1 MASLKEIRKRI
12 ESVKTTQKTTSAMK
26 MVSAAKLRR
35 AQENF
40 EAAKPY
46 ALELKRV
53 ISQIAVHLAGSNVSE
68 ETHELLP
75 RFPLIERAGT
85 PEQVRWSASGGDR
98 VAVVLITTDRGLC
111 GGFNSNLC
119 KKVMRELDL
128 NKIDHAQFTV
138 IGRKGLDFFKRTD
151 HTILHCYTAVPPTE
165 HSEIVRTIMED
176 YIERF
181 EKQEIDRLYLAYSH
195 IVSVLTQEPIFTTL
209 LPIEPA
215 TVSSDRSDGGP
226 PLPGEVDEREI
237 LFEPSADQIL
247 DRLLRKYVENQVA
260 VSWLDSIAG
269 EHAARMTAMD
279 SATKNA
285 GELIEKLQ
293 LYYNRTRQAAITR
306 ELIEIISGAESL

>member
-40 EAAKPY
+40 EAATPY

-53 ISQIAVHLAGSNVSE
+53 ISQIAAHLKNTNVFE
-68 ETHELLP
+68 ETHELFAKAQP
-75 RFPLIERAGT
+75 STPGGERI
-85 PEQVRWSASGGDR
+85 
-98 VAVVLITTDRGLC
+98 AVILITSDRGLC
-111 GGFNSNLC
+111 GAFNSNLC
-119 KKVMRELDL
+119 KSVIQELDL
-128 NKIDHAQFTV
+128 KMVDHAQFTV

-151 HTILHCYTAVPPTE
+151 HTILQCYTAVPPSE
-165 HSEIVRTIMED
+165 HAVIARAIMEN
-176 YIERF
+176 YIKRF
-181 EKQEIDRLYLAYSH
+181 EEQEIDRLYLAYSH
-195 IVSVLTQEPIFTTL
+195 FISVLTQEPIVTTL
-209 LPIEPA
+209 LPID
-215 TVSSDRSDGGP
+215 SS
-226 PLPGEVDEREI
+226 LPENVEEDIDEREI
-237 LFEPSADQIL
+237 LFEPSADRIL
-247 DRLLRKYVENQVA
+247 DRLLKKYLENQVA

>member
-1 MASLKEIRKRI
+1 
-12 ESVKTTQKTTSAMK
+12 MK

-40 EAAKPY
+40 ESATPY

-53 ISQIAVHLAGSNVSE
+53 ISQIAAHLKNTNVFE
-68 ETHELLP
+68 EPHGLFAKAQPSTP
-75 RFPLIERAGT
+75 GGERI
-85 PEQVRWSASGGDR
+85 
-98 VAVVLITTDRGLC
+98 AVILITSDRGLC
-111 GGFNSNLC
+111 GAFNSNLC
-119 KKVMRELDL
+119 KSVIRELDL
-128 NKIDHAQFTV
+128 NRVDHAQLTV

-151 HTILHCYTAVPPTE
+151 HTILQCYTAVPPSE
-165 HSEIVRTIMED
+165 HAVIARAIMEN
-176 YIERF
+176 YIKKFEER
-181 EKQEIDRLYLAYSH
+181 EIDRLYLAYSH
-195 IVSVLTQEPIFTTL
+195 FISVLTQEPVVTTL
-209 LPIEPA
+209 LPID
-215 TVSSDRSDGGP
+215 S
-226 PLPGEVDEREI
+226 PLTKNVEEDIDEREI

-247 DRLLRKYVENQVA
+247 DRLLKKYLENQVA

>member
-40 EAAKPY
+40 EAAMPY

-53 ISQIAVHLAGSNVSE
+53 ISQIAAHLRNTNVFE
-68 ETHELLP
+68 EIHELFAKAQP
-75 RFPLIERAGT
+75 ST
-85 PEQVRWSASGGDR
+85 SGGER
-98 VAVVLITTDRGLC
+98 IAVILITSDRGLC

-119 KKVMRELDL
+119 KAVVQELDL

-151 HTILHCYTAVPPTE
+151 HTILQCYTAVPPSK
-165 HSEIVRTIMED
+165 HSGIVRTIMED

-181 EKQEIDRLYLAYSH
+181 EKQEIERLYLAYSH
-195 IVSVLTQEPIFTTL
+195 FISVLTQVPIVTTL
-209 LPIEPA
+209 LPIEP
-215 TVSSDRSDGGP
+215 
-226 PLPGEVDEREI
+226 PLPQTTEMEGIDEREI

-247 DRLLRKYVENQVA
+247 DRLLKKYVENQLA
-260 VSWLDSIAG
+260 VSWLDSSAG